1 MAAGKK
7 TIGVGIIGL
16 GMGRNALG
24 INADRNSALAVR
36 AICDVDEDT
45 VARIAADYPDEVL
58 FQTTEYREILDRPD
72 IDVVGIYSPDHLHS
86 MHLSDAL
93 EAGKHVICTKPLVVS
108 LDEAKATVDLV
119 RRTGLK
125 FLVGQTCRF
134 VPRFMAAKELLDSG
148 DLGELLFAESHYVHD
163 MRPVFDRTPWRFEAP
178 QDFMYGCVCHPV
190 DLLRW
195 VAGDVEEV
203 FCYSS
208 ESGMDPRYPNGEMD
222 NFFINLKF
230 KSGVLGRILA
240 VYGLVEPPRLPMN
253 GLSVY
258 GTKGSLVEDTAVFD
272 RFAGQ
277 PEWNMK
283 FKPEPGHGNEV
294 LRYMRHFEEC
304 LLEDMRPSV
313 DEIEGA
319 KCIAVCSAAWDSV
332 ASGQPAKIFNDF

>member
-1 MAAGKK
+1 MASK

-24 INADRNSALAVR
+24 INADRNSGLAVR
-36 AICDVDEDT
+36 AICDVEEGT
-45 VARIAADYPDEVL
+45 VARVASEYPDEEL

-72 IDVVGIYSPDHLHS
+72 IDVVGIYSPDHLHFK
-86 MHLSDAL
+86 HLSDAL

-148 DLGELLFAESHYVHD
+148 DLGRLLFAEAHYVHD
-163 MRPVFDRTPWRFEAP
+163 MRPVFDSTPWRHTAP
-178 QDFMYGCVCHPV
+178 QDLMYGGSCHPI

-195 VAGDVEEV
+195 IAGDVEEV
-203 FCYSS
+203 FCYGSA
-208 ESGMDPRYPNGEMD
+208 SGMDPRYPEGKMD

-230 KSGVLGRILA
+230 KNGVLGRVMA
-240 VYGLVEPPRLPMN
+240 VFGLVEPPLPMN
-253 GLSVY
+253 GLSIF
-258 GTKGSLVEDTAVFD
+258 GTGGSFVEDTAVFD
-272 RFAGQ
+272 RFVGQ
-277 PEWNMK
+277 PEWNLE

-304 LLEDMRPSV
+304 LVEDTTPSV
-313 DEIEGA
+313 NEVEGA
-319 KCIAVCSAAWDSV
+319 KCIAVCSAAWESL
-332 ASGQPAKIFNDF
+332 ASGQPAKVFNDF